1 MVDYT
6 GTPGDDFYQGTAAA
20 DFLKG
25 LGGDDQLLGEGGA
38 DRVRG
43 YDGDD
48 FLRGGEGNDLL
59 YGDAGFDF
67 LYGDDG
73 NDRMFGG
80 LDDDF
85 MRGGRGVDYFDG
97 GDGND
102 RISFFEF
109 TATQGVIADLRT
121 QTISND
127 GFGNAET
134 MVSIE
139 GLGGGTVFTDLFY
152 GNDVNNVLIADR
164 TDTVLAFDG
173 DDFVQFG
180 SVEGATIDGGAG
192 VDTFVLSLVTYR
204 LGASGSVID
213 AGATKGVIVDLTRQR
228 VIDDGFGFGARLTG
242 FEAVEGSRF
251 ADTLTGDAAANRLTG
266 QDGADRLFGRDG
278 DDFLMGGTGADLL
291 NGDTGIDILIGG
303 DDADRLFGGADA
315 DLLDGGAA
323 NDQLFGEAGDDAMVG
338 GFGIDAMTGGAG
350 ADSFIFRTGDTGITR
365 ATADRI
371 LDFTQGAP
379 GIGDRLDLAQIDAI
393 AGGTDDAFTF
403 IGTAAFSGAAGEVRY
418 QVLSGTTYVY
428 ATTDAVAGIDLVI
441 RLDGALTLTAA
452 DFVL

>member
-6 GTPGDDFYQGTAAA
+6 GTPNDDFYQGTAVA

-25 LGGDDQLLGEGGA
+25 LGGDDQLFGNGGA

-48 FLRGGEGNDLL
+48 LLRGGEGNDLL

-73 NDRMFGG
+73 NDRIFGG
-80 LDDDF
+80 DGDDF
-85 MRGGRGVDYFDG
+85 MRGGRGVDFFDG

-102 RISFFEF
+102 RISFFDL

-121 QTISND
+121 QTIAND

-152 GNDVNNVLIADR
+152 GNDVANLLIADR

-192 VDTFVLSLVTYR
+192 IDQFVLALSTLR
-204 LGASGSVID
+204 LNASGGLVETI
-213 AGATKGVIVDLTRQR
+213 ATKGVVIDLTRQR

-242 FEAVEGSRF
+242 FESVAGSRF
-251 ADTLTGDAAANRLTG
+251 DDTLTGDAAANRLTG
-266 QDGADRLFGRDG
+266 EAGADRLFGRDG
-278 DDFLMGGTGADLL
+278 NDVLMGGLGADLL
-291 NGDTGIDILIGG
+291 YGDAGTDLLFGG
-303 DDADRLFGGADA
+303 DDIDRLFGGADA

-323 NDQLFGEAGDDAMVG
+323 NDQLFGDAGDDVLAG
-338 GFGIDAMTGGAG
+338 GAGIDAMTGGAG
-350 ADSFIFRTGDTGITR
+350 TDSFSFRAGDTGSTR

-379 GIGDRLDLAQIDAI
+379 GIGDRIDLLQTDAI
-393 AGGTDDAFTF
+393 SGGTDDAFTF